1 MEKASIVIESIVIEK
16 DRKNTQIEINGNGA
30 EIIEML
36 SLAIYDFSKNANIPI
51 KVLINKLYAGALAHK
66 VVNADDEATT
76 FNDVVKELLGE

>member
-1 MEKASIVIESIVIEK
+1 MKKASIVIEK
-16 DRKNTQIEINGNGA
+16 DRKGTQVEINGSGA

-36 SLAIYDFSKNANIPI
+36 SLAIYDISKNTNIPI
-51 KVLINKLYAGALAHK
+51 KVLIDELIDELYAGALAHK

>member
-1 MEKASIVIESIVIEK
+1 MKKASIVIEK
-16 DRKNTQIEINGNGA
+16 DRKGTQVEINGSGA

-36 SLAIYDFSKNANIPI
+36 SLAIYDISKNTNIPI
-51 KVLINKLYAGALAHK
+51 KVLIDELYVGALAHK